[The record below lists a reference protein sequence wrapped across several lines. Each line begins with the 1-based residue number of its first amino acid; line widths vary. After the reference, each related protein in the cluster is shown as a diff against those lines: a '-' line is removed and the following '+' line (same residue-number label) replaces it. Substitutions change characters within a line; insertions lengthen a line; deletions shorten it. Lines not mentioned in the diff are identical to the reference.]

1 MHQTKENALFGHS
14 CSNAPTRPHLAR
26 QGILFQKTVDV
37 ALSTMQRQRKQPPQP
52 KKAKPSR
59 LKESKEIGKEASGKS
74 TSGRRRLAQRIPVNL
89 ASFRAAELL
98 AIALYHCS
106 NTFLGPLCID
116 RILPWRPHAL
126 AISAV
131 SLWWTFAMT
140 GTMPHLAVRI
150 TESRLRRPNVPHPV
164 LSMILHVVCRSV
176 VIYYS
181 TRNGPDLAISWK
193 LLTNDMPLDLLR
205 TTAFTVAILVLPTML
220 KVNRIQFPNW
230 ILLLLLAIP
239 SNDSETNLLPAY
251 QPITYYLVTH
261 LLAGVVAGRWMQWS
275 FPDDPTPRM
284 VVAAAP

>member
-1 MHQTKENALFGHS
+1 
-14 CSNAPTRPHLAR
+14 
-26 QGILFQKTVDV
+26 
-37 ALSTMQRQRKQPPQP
+37 MQRQRKQPPQP

-59 LKESKEIGKEASGKS
+59 SKEIGKETAGKS
-74 TSGRRRLAQRIPVNL
+74 TSGGRRRLARRIPVNL

-131 SLWWTFAMT
+131 SLWWTLAVT

-164 LSMILHVVCRSV
+164 VSMILHVVCRSV
-176 VIYYS
+176 AIYYS
-181 TRNGPDLAISWK
+181 TKKGPDLAISWK
-193 LLTNDMPLDLLR
+193 LWTNDMPLDLLR
-205 TTAFTVAILVLPTML
+205 TTAFSVAILVLPTLL
-220 KVNRIQFPNW
+220 KVNRIQFPSW
-230 ILLLLLAIP
+230 IFLLLLAIP
-239 SNDSETNLLPAY
+239 SNDSETNLSPADR
-251 QPITYYLVTH
+251 PITDYLVTH
-261 LLAGVVAGRWMQWS
+261 LLAGVLAGRWMQWS

-284 VVAAAP
+284 VTAAAS